1 MVGFIHKLFRYS
13 IDWLLRNEI
22 ESYSTIHGYIL
33 VVALKFKTL
42 SIVIW
47 IRWFEWLIV
56 MLLAL
61 FKELCFAIS
70 LWYVDYFS

>member
-1 MVGFIHKLFRYS
+1 MVGFIHKLFPYS

-42 SIVIW
+42 SIV
-47 IRWFEWLIV
+47 L
-56 MLLAL
+56 
-61 FKELCFAIS
+61 
-70 LWYVDYFS
+70 

>member
-1 MVGFIHKLFRYS
+1 
-13 IDWLLRNEI
+13 
-22 ESYSTIHGYIL
+22 
-33 VVALKFKTL
+33 
-42 SIVIW
+42 
-47 IRWFEWLIV
+47 